1 MRNEDLLEYQ
11 LRIYTVEEGQMD
23 TFLGIF
29 PAVVE
34 ARRAVGFEVVGAWM
48 IPENNQFIWIV
59 GAADGIEATSERYY
73 ASAQRRAIEPE
84 PAKLLDTID
93 TRTMVAVPF

>member
-1 MRNEDLLEYQ
+1 MEYQ
-11 LRIYTVEEGQMD
+11 LRMYGVEEGQME

-29 PAVVE
+29 PEVVA

-48 IPENNQFIWIV
+48 IPEENRFIWIV
-59 GAADGIEATSERYY
+59 GAEDGIEATSERYY
-73 ASAQRRAIEPE
+73 ASEQRRAIEPE
-84 PAKLLDTID
+84 PAKLLETID

>member
-1 MRNEDLLEYQ
+1 MEYE
-11 LRIYTVEEGQMD
+11 LRMYEVKDGQMD
-23 TFLGIF
+23 TFLEIF

-48 IPENNQFIWIV
+48 VPKDNQFIWIV
-59 GAADGIEATSERYY
+59 SAEGGIEATVEAYY

-93 TRTMVAVPF
+93 TRTMVAVPL

>member
-1 MRNEDLLEYQ
+1 MEYQ
-11 LRIYTVEEGQMD
+11 LRIYEVKDGQME

-34 ARRAVGFEVVGAWM
+34 ARRAVGFEVLGAWT
-48 IPENNQFIWIV
+48 IPEKNQFIWIV
-59 GAADGIEATSERYY
+59 GAEDGIEATSERYY
-73 ASAQRRAIEPE
+73 ASEQRRAIDPE
-84 PAKLLDTID
+84 PAKLLETID